1 MFERIV
7 IKEINEGCADKMRIL
22 FDLKSQSHNRPKGLK
37 ENIGIFLNSPKSPRE
52 RCKTPSDFS
61 SFYGLKGGNRWK
73 SPGTKLSFRI
83 SKKVERLPVCIN
95 NRKRNISDELLDGID
110 SEVRNRHEYRLSR
123 PGRLK
128 LVHNHKRPFVFP
140 LNKISI
146 FDGTVPES
154 IIIESK
160 SPVIKK

>member
-22 FDLKSQSHNRPKGLK
+22 FDLKSQSQSRQKVFK
-37 ENIGIFLNSPKSPRE
+37 ENRGIFINSPKFTRE
-52 RCKTPSDFS
+52 RCKTPSDLS
-61 SFYGLKGGNRWK
+61 IFYGLKGGNGWK
-73 SPGTKLSFRI
+73 SPGAKSSFRNGRRVDLMPI
-83 SKKVERLPVCIN
+83 SK

-110 SEVRNRHEYRLSR
+110 SEVKNKHGYRFNR

-128 LVHNHKRPFVFP
+128 LIHNHKRPIINSF
-140 LNKISI
+140 NKISI